1 MYQNKRY
8 VTKETSRSTSKA
20 LDSLSNVP
28 KVKYKENKSTKNRRS
43 PEAIEVRLD
52 MSHMRPAKSHQK
64 RVASYPVPKK
74 RKVAYRN
81 IKGALLMIISMYNM
95 YNKNKNSKN
104 WQSFDCTIIT
114 VFILYTQHKISG

>member
-52 MSHMRPAKSHQK
+52 MSHMRTGAENVIST
-64 RVASYPVPKK
+64 
-74 RKVAYRN
+74 RKYSNFMACLQ
-81 IKGALLMIISMYNM
+81 LLDRCYSIN
-95 YNKNKNSKN
+95 
-104 WQSFDCTIIT
+104 
-114 VFILYTQHKISG
+114 FILRL